1 MAPWPMGKKRRND
14 PVMDYFKD
22 GGPGLMVCQVKRESE
37 SNNGAI
43 CGSEIKISDE
53 GNKDAGKLK
62 LTAVHLFTATKKVQ
76 IRPNFHWQSIWNY
89 FSILF
94 SLCRHQ
100 SWEFEKTPP
109 EVAS

>member
-1 MAPWPMGKKRRND
+1 MAPWPMGKKRHND

-76 IRPNFHWQSIWNY
+76 IRPNFH
-89 FSILF
+89 
-94 SLCRHQ
+94 
-100 SWEFEKTPP
+100 
-109 EVAS
+109 